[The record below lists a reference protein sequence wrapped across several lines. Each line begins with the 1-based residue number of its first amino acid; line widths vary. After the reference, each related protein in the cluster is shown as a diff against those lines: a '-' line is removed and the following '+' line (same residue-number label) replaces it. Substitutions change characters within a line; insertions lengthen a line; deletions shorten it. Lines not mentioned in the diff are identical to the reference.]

1 MCSTI
6 KIVTITANTFCCLQ
20 YHYRL
25 INKIK
30 NLYFINISLCLQ
42 SIKQSS
48 ILFYILCLNMFCIVY
63 LQTPTHK

>member
-20 YHYRL
+20 CHYRL

-30 NLYFINISLCLQ
+30 FYKYLTLFAGYKTVEYIILYSMLKYVLHCL
-42 SIKQSS
+42 
-48 ILFYILCLNMFCIVY
+48 FADTY
-63 LQTPTHK
+63 T